1 MLGGED
7 GRLRLLNIETG
18 FLEKEYLP
26 EEKNKSAVTVL
37 VQSTASDVLAIGLKN
52 GRIYL
57 KNIKKDRSIC
67 NYKQDGS
74 ITAIAFR
81 FVLFLFKKKAY

>member
-26 EEKNKSAVTVL
+26 EKKFASAVTVL
-37 VQSTASDVLAIGLKN
+37 IQSTASEVLAIGLKN

-57 KNIKKDRSIC
+57 KHVKKDRNIC
-67 NYKQDGS
+67 NYKQNGS
-74 ITAIAFR
+74 IKAIAFR
-81 FVLFLFKKKAY
+81 FILE